1 MSETQFWDGWLEDD
15 SKAPHEAISA
25 AIENAEAMLEALKK
39 LRPESLREV
48 AQEIDA
54 QVGVAL
60 RSFLEDADLYDQG
73 APGMLKLTLAEDVVR
88 RLDIM
93 DVAREIADWRQE
105 DMVNDFDSDA
115 TKEAWA
121 QKFEAA
127 AALIR
132 GGKEK
137 A

>member
-1 MSETQFWDGWLEDD
+1 MSETQYWDGWIEDD
-15 SKAPHEAISA
+15 SKAPHEAITK
-25 AIENAEAMLEALKK
+25 AIESAEVMLKTLKK
-39 LRPESLREV
+39 LRPKSLRKV
-48 AQEIDA
+48 AQEINA

-60 RSFLEDADLYDQG
+60 RSILEDADLFEQ
-73 APGMLKLTLAEDVVR
+73 AEPGMLTLILDDDIVKR
-88 RLDIM
+88 FDIM
-93 DVAREIADWRQE
+93 EIARAIADCR
-105 DMVNDFDSDA
+105 DDTGDIDSDA
-115 TKEAWA
+115 AKDAWA

>member
-1 MSETQFWDGWLEDD
+1 
-15 SKAPHEAISA
+15 
-25 AIENAEAMLEALKK
+25 
-39 LRPESLREV
+39 
-48 AQEIDA
+48 
-54 QVGVAL
+54 
-60 RSFLEDADLYDQG
+60 
-73 APGMLKLTLAEDVVR
+73 MLKLTLAEDVVR